1 VGPSGTGVEAS
12 GTGVEARNLSVRQA
26 ERYSR
31 LFRSCRLPRLS
42 SHSGCYY
49 TRVQTQTGRV
59 PAPITIGGR
68 EFRWAERTY
77 VMGIV
82 NVTPD
87 SFSGDALG
95 DDVDAAVRQALQM
108 REDGADIIDVG
119 GESTRPGFAEVPA
132 AEEMR
137 RVLPV
142 IERVSR
148 ELDVPISIDTYK
160 AEVAKAALEAGATLV
175 NDVHGFLREPEI
187 ARVAAEASVPAI
199 AMYNHRGR
207 EFHDTIGNAVDGLS
221 QSLRVARDQGLPKD
235 QVIVDPGFNFGWTD
249 EQALEMVRRLGE
261 LRVLVRAILIGT
273 SRKSTIGKVLGGL
286 PVEDRLEGTAAT
298 VAIAIANGADIIR
311 VHDVKQ
317 MARVARMADAVV
329 RGWPPSAD

>member
-1 VGPSGTGVEAS
+1 V
-12 GTGVEARNLSVRQA
+12 N
-26 ERYSR
+26 
-31 LFRSCRLPRLS
+31 
-42 SHSGCYY
+42 
-49 TRVQTQTGRV
+49 TQTART

-68 EFRWAERTY
+68 EFRWGERTY

-95 DDVDAAVRQALQM
+95 DDVDAGVRQAVQM

-119 GESTRPGFAEVPA
+119 GESTRPGFAEVTA
-132 AEEMR
+132 DEEMR

-142 IERVSR
+142 IERLAR

-187 ARVAAEASVPAI
+187 ARVAADAGVPAI
-199 AMYNHRGR
+199 AMYNHRR
-207 EFHDTIGNAVDGLS
+207 ISEFVDTIGNVVQWLTE
-221 QSLRVARDQGLPKD
+221 SLRVAREAGLSEE

-249 EQALEMVRRLGE
+249 EQALEMLRRLGE
-261 LRVLVRAILIGT
+261 LRVLGRPILIGT
-273 SRKSTIGKVLGGL
+273 SRKSTIGNVLGGL
-286 PVEDRLEGTAAT
+286 PIDDRVEGTAAT
-298 VAIAIANGADIIR
+298 MAIAIANGADIIR

-317 MARVARMADAVV
+317 MARVARIADAVV
-329 RGWPPSAD
+329 RGWTPPER